1 MIEKLIE
8 NWLINVHELGYQ
20 IPFCEVL
27 LTEKHSVLHVSKH
40 GRGEHGKDIIAR
52 DQRGQLFAYQLK
64 EGDITLNDWRTIR
77 DEIEELVRLPAST
90 TLPTLT
96 TTES

>member
-27 LTEKHSVLHVSKH
+27 LTEKLFSL
-40 GRGEHGKDIIAR
+40 AR
-52 DQRGQLFAYQLK
+52 LQTRQISESFGSLSNSTF
-64 EGDITLNDWRTIR
+64 RTHMIGSL
-77 DEIEELVRLPAST
+77 EKSS
-90 TLPTLT
+90 PTF
-96 TTES
+96 